1 MKPFRKHAVAA
12 ALAFAAVAV
21 GSAPA
26 FAQGPYHVYARQHHQ
41 VQPRARANQ
50 AYDYVAPS
58 AADPAPAFTTPAIGG
73 WKDLH

>member
-1 MKPFRKHAVAA
+1 MKPFRKHTIAA

-26 FAQGPYHVYARQHHQ
+26 FAQGAYQVPARQHLQ
-41 VQPRARANQ
+41 VQPWARGYS
-50 AYDYVAPS
+50 AYDYVAPL
-58 AADPAPAFTTPAIGG
+58 AADPAPTFTAPSG

>member
-1 MKPFRKHAVAA
+1 MKSFRKHAVAA

-21 GSAPA
+21 GSAPV
-26 FAQGPYHVYARQHHQ
+26 FAQGAYQVSARQHRQ
-41 VQPRARANQ
+41 IQPQARGYS

-58 AADPAPAFTTPAIGG
+58 TNPAPAFTVPGG

>member
-1 MKPFRKHAVAA
+1 MKPSRKQTVAA

-26 FAQGPYHVYARQHHQ
+26 FAQGAYQAHPRQHQQ
-41 VQPRARANQ
+41 VQPRPQ
-50 AYDYVAPS
+50 GYSAYDYVARP
-58 AADPAPAFTTPAIGG
+58 ATDPAPAYTVPGG

>member
-1 MKPFRKHAVAA
+1 MKLFRKHTVAA

-26 FAQGPYHVYARQHHQ
+26 FAQGAHQVYARQHHQ
-41 VQPRARANQ
+41 VQPRARGYS
-50 AYDYVAPS
+50 AYGYVAPS
-58 AADPAPAFTTPAIGG
+58 AADPAPAFTVPGG

>member
-1 MKPFRKHAVAA
+1 MKPFRKHTIAA

-26 FAQGPYHVYARQHHQ
+26 FAQGAYQVHARQHLQ
-41 VQPRARANQ
+41 VQPRGYS

-58 AADPAPAFTTPAIGG
+58 AADPAPTFTAPSG

>member
-1 MKPFRKHAVAA
+1 MKSFRKHTVAA

-26 FAQGPYHVYARQHHQ
+26 FAQSAYQVYARQQHHQ
-41 VQPRARANQ
+41 VQPQARGYS
-50 AYDYVAPS
+50 AYDYVAPP
-58 AADPAPAFTTPAIGG
+58 AADPAPTFTAPGG